1 MNKKNR
7 LQFIRNALKNDTPN
21 IIEKIDVKSIRI
33 MDNEVSFPPHVGR
46 QFFSR
51 KGWVA
56 KLSLGLSS
64 FVFVGL
70 IAVALNLGMN
80 SYDEA
85 TPRNTYRSQDEVY
98 IFTVLS
104 AAHVLNQKL
113 TAEDHEPIGYVPLS
127 SNQWLIEDR
136 LTRLNQYVGVID
148 LFVGNLGDSEVGTIV
163 STDPDFDY
171 ITTYTATDINNKQVS
186 YSIKYN
192 ETMDST
198 SKLLTGYIEVA
209 NKSFYFEGS
218 DQQVNSNYYTNM
230 TVYPSADEKNQF
242 IEVTQNQGSSIQEF
256 LYKYGNGTTIVLDAK
271 ISLLT
276 EEELKRFAELQLMY
290 QQTLDS
296 TYTISKQ
303 IYLEISYIIQKLDGP
318 LVGGDAILGSAAE
331 QLSYAEVG
339 TIVVRPSVD
348 LISSEKII
356 EYRVNIT
363 NIGERSYVVA
373 SAQVDEDDE

>member
-80 SYDEA
+80 FYDEA